1 MKVLIVGSGGRE
13 HALCWRLNQSP
24 SVKRLF
30 YTGGNPGIDRLA
42 ESSGISPRD
51 IQSLVRFV
59 RDNKIDL
66 TVVGPEDPLAAGIG
80 DEFERNGLTMFGPGK
95 AAAQLEASK
104 SFAKDIM
111 REAGVATA
119 AFEVF
124 DTVGEARRYVERC
137 DAPLVVK
144 ADGLALGKGVTV
156 CDDRASALN
165 AVNEALEARR
175 FGAAGARIVIE
186 ERLHGEELSFFA
198 LCDGADAIPL
208 GFVQDHKTIFDG
220 DRGPNT
226 GGMGAYSP
234 VPRYDDAFTERVMA
248 AVIRP
253 TLVAMGARG
262 TPFHGVLFAGLMIG
276 DDGVIKVLEYNV
288 RFGDPECEPLMMR
301 FEGDLGETLL
311 AIAQGRARDAVFRLS
326 NKSAATVVMASRGY
340 PGEYTKGLPIH
351 GLERI
356 EGGEPS
362 PLKVKWALEKTRIKV
377 FHAGT
382 ALHNGQLVTE
392 GGRVLMVT
400 AMAATLQ
407 QAVATAYQVADL
419 IEFEGKHVR
428 GDIGHRALATDDLD

>member
-156 CDDRASALN
+156 CDDRAGALN

-253 TLVAMGARG
+253 TLVAMG
-262 TPFHGVLFAGLMIG
+262 
-276 DDGVIKVLEYNV
+276 
-288 RFGDPECEPLMMR
+288 
-301 FEGDLGETLL
+301 
-311 AIAQGRARDAVFRLS
+311 
-326 NKSAATVVMASRGY
+326 
-340 PGEYTKGLPIH
+340 
-351 GLERI
+351 
-356 EGGEPS
+356 
-362 PLKVKWALEKTRIKV
+362 
-377 FHAGT
+377 
-382 ALHNGQLVTE
+382 
-392 GGRVLMVT
+392 
-400 AMAATLQ
+400 
-407 QAVATAYQVADL
+407 
-419 IEFEGKHVR
+419 
-428 GDIGHRALATDDLD
+428 